1 MRYLAKVF
9 LVGMPGSG
17 KSTLGREAAR
27 LGRMLFFDLD
37 EEIERSE
44 GRSIKE
50 IFEQDGEPYFRQL
63 EKDKL
68 EELTR
73 SNDDFILST
82 GGGAPCFHNNMDFI
96 NRNGRSIFV
105 NVPLQELRSRLLQT
119 NLAAR
124 PKIGNVKNL
133 GDHLE
138 KTWSERL
145 PIYQMAHEEVNGVG
159 AGAADLLRLLR

>member
-1 MRYLAKVF
+1 MHYLAKVF

-27 LGRMLFFDLD
+27 LSGMLFFDLD

-50 IFEQDGEPYFRQL
+50 IFEQDGESYFRLL

-138 KTWSERL
+138 KTWAERL

-159 AGAADLLRLLR
+159 VGAADLLRLLR